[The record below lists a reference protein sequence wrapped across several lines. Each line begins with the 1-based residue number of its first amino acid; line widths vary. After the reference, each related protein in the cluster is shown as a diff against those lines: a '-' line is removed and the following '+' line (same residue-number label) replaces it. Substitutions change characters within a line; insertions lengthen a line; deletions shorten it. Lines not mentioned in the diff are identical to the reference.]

1 MKLNWK
7 VMFMN
12 EKLIEYKK
20 FILELEKEFL
30 DNKKDRKII
39 VSKIIKK
46 LEELDINEAKK
57 PNS

>member
-1 MKLNWK
+1 
-7 VMFMN
+7 MFMN